1 MNKFLY
7 QLILILIMAS
17 CKNHSDSLAKAISEA
32 GDNRNEMEKVLEFY
46 KNKPSDSLKYRAAVF
61 LIENMPNRKSY
72 KSLAGF
78 ENAFESMRKYPIS
91 DTRKEIFRK
100 IFDSV
105 SQKVTLKNIEL
116 IEDIEFLTSN
126 YLINNIELS
135 FESWNRLPKDKRG
148 SFEEFCEYILP
159 YKSGS
164 EPLEKNTREKL
175 IKKYSWVYKKL
186 ERNISLKKIVDSIT
200 AEFGHSSITN
210 MENYYPQPLSITQ
223 VEDTRVGTCD
233 DGVNYIVNVFRSL
246 GIICAKEMIPHWGNH
261 YSLGHSWIYVKYGSE
276 EYSTDV
282 QGGVDLKMQYIGES
296 IPKVFRERYSRQD
309 QYAFSPF
316 SQDVTTQ
323 YTPTVNLNIS
333 NVFEEQNSKPF
344 LYVFDADNTW
354 KAVSSGRYNNQYYT
368 FDAVGINVLY
378 LIGIP
383 NNNIITPVNYPFY
396 LDKKKEIHSFK
407 PFRPIVN
414 SQLLRKYGI
423 SSPKSTR
430 NIDWIQN
437 LNGCV
442 FQGANKSDFS
452 DAVTLH
458 TISNFKSTQINKV
471 KIIKK
476 RKFKYVRFY
485 SNDKES
491 YLAKLSFYNSQDEY
505 LQGTVIEKN
514 NSVVKWIRGAFD
526 DNPLSFSG
534 GKEVSLGF
542 KFNKPTEIHSIEFQ
556 VRNDNNHINIGNQY
570 ELFYWDKKWISLGR
584 KTAKDTILHYY
595 TPQNSLLWLRNH
607 TEGKEEHV
615 FTIDKYKHQQWLG
628 FDNF

>member
-7 QLILILIMAS
+7 QIILLLIFTS
-17 CKNHSDSLAKAISEA
+17 CKNHSDSLSKALNEA
-32 GDNRNEMEKVLEFY
+32 GENRCEIEKVLDFY
-46 KNKPSDSLKYRAAVF
+46 KRKTSDSLKYKAAVF

-72 KSLAGF
+72 KYLAGF
-78 ENAFESMRKYPIS
+78 ENAFESMRKYPMN
-91 DTRKEIFRK
+91 DTRKEMFRK

-105 SQKVTLKNIEL
+105 SQKVSLKNVEL
-116 IEDIEFLTSN
+116 IADIEFLTSN

-135 FESWNRLPKDKRG
+135 FESWNKLPRNKRG
-148 SFEEFCEYILP
+148 SFEEFCEYVLP

-164 EPLEKNTREKL
+164 EPIEKNTREKL
-175 IKKYSWVYKKL
+175 IKKYSWVYEKL
-186 ERNISLKKIVDSIT
+186 KNKTSLKKITDSIT

-210 MENYYPQPLSITQ
+210 MADYYPQSLSISQ
-223 VEDTRVGTCD
+223 VEDSKVGTCD

-261 YSLGHSWIYVKYGSE
+261 YSLGHSWIYVKYGTE

-282 QGGVDLKMQYIGES
+282 QGSVDLKAQYIGES

-309 QYAFSPF
+309 QYTFSPF

-323 YTPTVNLNIS
+323 YTPTINI
-333 NVFEEQNSKPF
+333 NIANIFETQNSKP
-344 LYVFDADNTW
+344 LLCVFDVDNTW

-368 FDAVGINVLY
+368 FDAIGINVLY
-378 LIGIP
+378 MIGIQ
-383 NNNIITPVNYPFY
+383 NNNLITPVNYPFY
-396 LDKKKEIHSFK
+396 IDKKKEIHSFK
-407 PFRPIVN
+407 PFKSII
-414 SQLLRKYGI
+414 SSTLLRKYGF

-430 NIDWIQN
+430 NIDWINN

-442 FQGANKSDFS
+442 FQGANNINFS
-452 DAVTLH
+452 DAVTIH
-458 TISNFKSTQINKV
+458 KISNFKSTQLNEV
-471 KIIKK
+471 KIINKK
-476 RKFKYVRFY
+476 KFKYVRFY

-491 YLAKLSFYNSQDEY
+491 YLAKLSFQNSKGEH
-505 LQGTVIEKN
+505 LKGTVFEKN
-514 NSVVKWIRGAFD
+514 NSVVKWIKGAFD
-526 DNPLSFSG
+526 ENPLSFSG
-534 GKEVSLGF
+534 GKDVSLGF
-542 KFNKPTEIHSIEFQ
+542 KFNTPTEIHSIQFQ

-570 ELFYWDKKWISLGR
+570 ELFYWNKKWISLGR
-584 KTAKDTILHYY
+584 KTAKDTVLYY
-595 TPQNSLLWLRNH
+595 SIPQNSLLWLRNH